1 MPFSKKIVE
10 NLLVAC
16 NRCCCIC
23 HSFCGP
29 DIEVHHIVP
38 ISEGGMDTE
47 DNGIPLCY
55 TCHAAVH
62 AYSNSPK
69 GRKYTRSE
77 LCRHRDEWFSSC
89 RVNNHEELERVKN
102 EIIGYLDSLRIPEIH
117 DTLINIAE
125 TIDIL
130 KNARNNESTK
140 NKYESDKGI
149 NLITD
154 PTYYA
159 RLGALELEYKNYKDA
174 VRLLSRSLEMDGKQP
189 AVYFNLFKAY
199 LYLGDLSKAYDA
211 YSKANSL
218 DPSLCILPEK
228 YKILSVLGRG
238 RIATVYKAE
247 DITKNKL
254 VAIKVLNGEYIQD
267 FMVAS
272 SFENESRILS
282 LVNHRSLLKLIEQG
296 KYKKRSYIAYEY
308 VEAKSLYDIILEKT
322 LTPSDVCNIALEIA
336 SAIKHLHNNS
346 IVHRDI
352 KPQNILIHNYP
363 TDIRLIDFAFSALL
377 DPSITS
383 STMVNVGTIAY
394 MAPELYSGLSLSTVG
409 TGPRYLPRSKIDLS
423 SVDIYCFG
431 ATLFHA
437 ITGELPKM
445 DYNIKK
451 IPEGFAKN
459 FWELVLRMLSSEPSK
474 RPCID
479 EVFVTICEVCQNNR
493 DY

>member
-1 MPFSKKIVE
+1 MPFSKKIAE

-29 DIEVHHIVP
+29 DTEIHHIVP
-38 ISEGGMDTE
+38 ISEGGTDTE

-69 GRKYTRSE
+69 GRKYTQSE
-77 LCRHRDEWFSSC
+77 LRRHRDEWFSSC
-89 RVNNHEELERVKN
+89 RVNNHKELEKIKN
-102 EIIGYLDSLRIPEIH
+102 EILDYLDSLRIPEIH

-130 KNARNNESTK
+130 KKARKNESAK
-140 NKYESDKGI
+140 NEYESEKGI
-149 NLITD
+149 KLITN

-174 VRLLSRSLEMDGKQP
+174 ARFLSRSIEIDGKQP
-189 AVYFNLFKAY
+189 SVYFNIFKAY
-199 LYLGDLSKAYDA
+199 LYNGDLSKAFDA
-211 YSKANSL
+211 YSKATSL

-228 YKILSVLGRG
+228 YKILIVLGRG
-238 RIATVYKAE
+238 RISTVYKAE
-247 DITKNKL
+247 DITTKRL

-267 FMVAS
+267 FMLAS

-282 LVNHRSLLKLIEQG
+282 LVNHKSLPRLIDQG
-296 KYKKRSYIAYEY
+296 QYKKRSYLAYEY
-308 VEAKSLYDIILEKT
+308 VQGKTLYDTILEKT
-322 LTPSDVCNIALEIA
+322 LSPSDVCNVALEIA
-336 SAIKHLHNNS
+336 SAIKHLHKNS

-352 KPQNILIHNYP
+352 KPQNILIHNCP
-363 TDIRLIDFAFSALL
+363 TDIRLIDFGFSALL
-377 DPSITS
+377 DPPIAS

-394 MAPELYSGLSLSTVG
+394 MAPELYSGLTLSSFDA
-409 TGPRYLPRSKIDLS
+409 GPRYLPKSKIDLS
-423 SVDIYCFG
+423 AVDIYSFG
-431 ATLFHA
+431 ATLFHS

-445 DYNIKK
+445 DYNIKE
-451 IPEGFAKN
+451 IPEGYEKQ

-479 EVFVTICEVCQNNR
+479 EVFLTIYEVVR
-493 DY
+493 TV